1 MNIPNCIIEITRM
14 CNMTC
19 AHCLRGD
26 MQDMCM
32 KEEHLDSLF
41 SKADYISTLTLTG
54 GEPSLRPDII
64 RLVLNKAKQYNV
76 EVGSFYIATN
86 GKGITPEF
94 AMVCL
99 EWFLYCE
106 DKEYCMV
113 ELSND
118 TFHDD
123 SDNDNLLQGLSFYSQ
138 REPMR
143 RDGVISMGRA
153 QDYGIGM
160 RSLDVSGYEID
171 EDMIIEGEIY
181 LNCEGYIISSCDLSY
196 DDQEEF
202 TVCLVDNLSIKQ
214 LEEYTEALE
223 AY

>member
-86 GKGITPEF
+86 GKGITSEF

-160 RSLDVSGYEID
+160 RSLDVSGYEI
-171 EDMIIEGEIY
+171 EEGMIVEGEIY
-181 LNCEGYIISSCDLSY
+181 LNCEGYIVSSCDLSY

>member
-86 GKGITPEF
+86 GKGITSEF

-143 RDGVISMGRA
+143 RYGVISMGRA

-171 EDMIIEGEIY
+171 EDRIIEGEIY

-202 TVCLVDNLSIKQ
+202 TVCHVDDLSIKQ
-214 LEEYTEALE
+214 LEEYTEAME
-223 AY
+223 A

>member
-1 MNIPNCIIEITRM
+1 
-14 CNMTC
+14 
-19 AHCLRGD
+19 
-26 MQDMCM
+26 M
-32 KEEHLDSLF
+32 KEEYLDSLF
-41 SKADYISTLTLTG
+41 GKVDYISTLTLTG

-64 RLVLNKAKQYNV
+64 RLVLNKARQYNV

-86 GKGITPEF
+86 GKGISPEF
-94 AMVCL
+94 VMVCL

-106 DKEYCMV
+106 DKDMCMV

-118 TFHDD
+118 KFHDMP
-123 SDNDNLLQGLSFYSQ
+123 DNDNLLQGLSFYSQ

-160 RSLDVSGYEID
+160 RSLNVSEYEID

-202 TVCLVDNLSIKQ
+202 TVCHVDDLSIKQ

-223 AY
+223 A

>member
-19 AHCLRGD
+19 DHCLRGD

-32 KEEHLDSLF
+32 KEEYLDSLF
-41 SKADYISTLTLTG
+41 SKADYISTLALTG

-64 RLVLNKAKQYNV
+64 RLVLNKARQYNV

-94 AMVCL
+94 VMVCL

-106 DKEYCMV
+106 DKDVCMV

-118 TFHDD
+118 KFHDD
-123 SDNDNLLQGLSFYSQ
+123 PDNDNLLQGLSFYSQ

-160 RSLDVSGYEID
+160 RSLNVYGYEIE
-171 EDMIIEGEIY
+171 EDMIVEGEIY

-202 TVCLVDNLSIKQ
+202 AVCHVDDLSIKQ

-223 AY
+223 A

>member
-1 MNIPNCIIEITRM
+1 
-14 CNMTC
+14 
-19 AHCLRGD
+19 
-26 MQDMCM
+26 M
-32 KEEHLDSLF
+32 KEEYLDSLF
-41 SKADYISTLTLTG
+41 SKADYISTLALTG

-64 RLVLNKAKQYNV
+64 RLVLNKARQYNV

-94 AMVCL
+94 VMVCL

-106 DKEYCMV
+106 DKDVCMV

-118 TFHDD
+118 KFHDD
-123 SDNDNLLQGLSFYSQ
+123 PDNDNLLQGLSFYSQ

-160 RSLDVSGYEID
+160 RSLNVYGYEIE
-171 EDMIIEGEIY
+171 EDMIVEGEIY

-202 TVCLVDNLSIKQ
+202 AVCHVDDLSIKQ

-223 AY
+223 A

>member
-19 AHCLRGD
+19 DHCLRGD

-32 KEEHLDSLF
+32 KEEYLDSLF
-41 SKADYISTLTLTG
+41 GKVDYISTLTLTG

-64 RLVLNKAKQYNV
+64 RIVLNKAKQYNV

-86 GKGITPEF
+86 GKGITSEF
-94 AMVCL
+94 VMVCL

-106 DKEYCMV
+106 DKDMCIV

-118 TFHDD
+118 TFHED
-123 SDNDNLLQGLSFYSQ
+123 SDNDNLLQGLSFFSQ

-143 RDGVISMGRA
+143 RDGVVSMGRA

-160 RSLDVSGYEID
+160 RSLVVSGYEID

-196 DDQEEF
+196 DDQEEL
-202 TVCLVDNLSIKQ
+202 TVCHVDDLSIKQ
-214 LEEYTEALE
+214 LEEYTEAME
-223 AY
+223 A